1 MANVIS
7 TDFRAI
13 HMALNKLIIGEVKAA
28 LRLLPDM
35 WFKDAHHHTLCRIT
49 VSPDSEYSPRDL
61 NVKEVW
67 VDGDD
72 LLHIE
77 GEERDDEW
85 ANESEWTEGDDM
97 LDITDFQYLISQIGA
112 ALPDGKYDLTN
123 AEDLQALIQ
132 IFANR

>member
-13 HMALNKLIIGEVKAA
+13 HMALNKLIIKEVKAA
-28 LRLLPDM
+28 LRLLPGM
-35 WFKDAHHHTLCRIT
+35 MFKNEHHRPLCRIV
-49 VSPDSEYSPRDL
+49 VSPDGDYSPRDL
-61 NVKEVW
+61 SVKEVW
-67 VDGDD
+67 LDEDD

-77 GEERDDEW
+77 GNDGDEW
-85 ANESEWTEGDDM
+85 ANESEWTEDDDM

-132 IFANR
+132 IFVNR